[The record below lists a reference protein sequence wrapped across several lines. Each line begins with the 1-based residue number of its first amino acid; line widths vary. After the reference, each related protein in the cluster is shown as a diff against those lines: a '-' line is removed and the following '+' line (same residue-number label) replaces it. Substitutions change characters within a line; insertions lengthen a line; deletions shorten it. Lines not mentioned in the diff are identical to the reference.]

1 MNVEYEINKELGEC
15 YLFMGEYDKAADYYK
30 KAQAAAPE
38 QAEPYMGL
46 AAVAL
51 FAGDI
56 TGAHTLYAKAHQ
68 VEPNDKSLAGMA
80 MVEVELGRHDEAF
93 GHYAESL
100 QGNPGNMVAVNG
112 MLQLAHH
119 LNRLADAVPHLEA
132 AVSAEA
138 GDLEAVRYALAACL
152 THLGREVEAK
162 AHLEALL
169 GANPENGEAQQ
180 LYARFAA

>member
-1 MNVEYEINKELGEC
+1 MNVDYEINKELGEC

-30 KAQAAAPE
+30 KAQIAAPE
-38 QAEPYMGL
+38 QSEPYMGL

-56 TGAHTLYAKAHQ
+56 AGAHKLYAKAYQ
-68 VEPNDKSLAGMA
+68 VEPSDKSMAGMA
-80 MVEVELGRHDEAF
+80 MVEAELGRHDEAF
-93 GHYAESL
+93 DHFGEAL
-100 QGNPGNMVAVNG
+100 AQNPGNMVAVNG
-112 MLQLAHH
+112 MLQLAHY

-132 AVSAEA
+132 AVSAET
-138 GDLEAVRYALAACL
+138 GDMEAVRYALAACL
-152 THLGREVEAK
+152 TNLGREAEAK
-162 AHLEALL
+162 AHLEILL